1 MANSDFKNDLFYF
14 CSMVEYIGR
23 KTHNKVRDIISK
35 MSDDDIRHEL
45 NSACVNHSL
54 SFEQVS
60 DEWQLKYKINESN
73 FDNIKTCKYNVPSY
87 TSIGKVYQRLILDV
101 SNKDNIIKNIR
112 NVYASFISDEI
123 SNFNSN
129 VYYSNPSYI
138 LESYLN
144 GSLLN

>member
-1 MANSDFKNDLFYF
+1 MNSDFKNDLFYF

-23 KTHNKVRDIISK
+23 KTHNKVSDIISK
-35 MSDDDIRHEL
+35 MSDDDIKHEL
-45 NSACVNHSL
+45 KSACVNHSL